1 MNNFCRLSRR
11 KKQKGNLRLCREN
24 ILASTPAGRK
34 VHIMDFIDQVKQFSK
49 RVESIYKGLPT
60 EEATKTS
67 IIMPFFSMLGYDV
80 FNPSEF
86 LPEFT
91 ADVGIKKGEKVDYAI
106 LKDGNPIVLVEA
118 KWCGEALDKYDSQLF
133 RYFGTC
139 KAKFAILTNGIIYKF
154 FTDLEEPNKMDEKP
168 FLVIDILN
176 LRENQVAE
184 LKKFTKAAFDID
196 TIFDTASE
204 LKYSNEFKAIFSRE
218 LQNPSDDFLRLFLN
232 TTYTGRLTQGV
243 LDKFR
248 PVLKKALNTYISEL
262 MSDKI
267 QSALMDNS
275 DQAEDDELPQSPEEE
290 KPIPSPAKDI
300 VTTEEELEAYF
311 IIKNMLKDVVPME
324 DITYRDTVSYINI
337 LYKDNGRKW
346 LCRLILTDT
355 RKILIIPDKNKNE
368 ERYTLETIYDLQ
380 NYRDKLAEVLQR
392 YFD

>member
-1 MNNFCRLSRR
+1 
-11 KKQKGNLRLCREN
+11 
-24 ILASTPAGRK
+24 
-34 VHIMDFIDQVKQFSK
+34 MDFIDQVKQFSK
-49 RVESIYKGLPT
+49 RVESIYKDLPT

-118 KWCGEALDKYDSQLF
+118 KWCGETLDKYDSQLF

-154 FTDLEEPNKMDEKP
+154 FTDLDEPNKMDEKP

-184 LKKFTKAAFDID
+184 LKKFTKASFDID

-204 LKYSNEFKAIFSRE
+204 LKYSNEFKVIFSRE
-218 LQNPSDDFLRLFLN
+218 LQNPSDDFLRLFLS

-267 QSALMDNS
+267 QSALMSNS
-275 DQAEDDELPQSPEEE
+275 DQAEDDDLPQSPEEE
-290 KPIPSPAKDI
+290 KTAPAPAREI

-311 IIKNMLKDVVPME
+311 IIKNMLKDIVPME
-324 DITYRDTVSYINI
+324 DIAYRDTASYINI

-346 LCRLILTDT
+346 ICRLVLTDA
-355 RKILIIPDKNKNE
+355 RKTLIIPDKDKNE
-368 ERYTLETIYDLQ
+368 EKYVLETIYDLQ
-380 NYRDKLAEVLQR
+380 EYRDKLVEVLQR
-392 YFD
+392 YF